1 MKKEKSFWTNP
12 WTVTIGGG
20 LVVLLITVIVDAITA
35 EKIFN
40 TLKALLSFVWN
51 IVISFLNFRLKV
63 WWILCGIAVIV
74 FVLYILIRVN
84 DAKPQNIEK
93 PKFLEY
99 TEDHILGLSWRWN
112 WEKMYDGK
120 YRIENLEAVC
130 SNCGTPLVYEHLDCY
145 KCLRCQNEYCIGWVE
160 PQNVQM
166 LIEDN
171 VRRRYFSKDDTKG
184 Q

>member
-20 LVVLLITVIVDAITA
+20 LVVLFITVIIDAITA

-40 TLKALLSFVWN
+40 TLKVLLSFIWN
-51 IVISFLNFRLKV
+51 IVISILNFRLKV
-63 WWILCGIAVIV
+63 WWLLCGIAVIAI
-74 FVLYILIRVN
+74 VLCILIKLS
-84 DAKPQNIEK
+84 DKKSQTIEK

-99 TEDHILGLSWRWN
+99 TEDHILGLSWRWR
-112 WEKMYDGK
+112 WERMYDGK

-130 SNCGTPLVYEHLDCY
+130 SKCGTPLVFEYSELH
-145 KCLRCQNEYCIGWVE
+145 KCLRCNKEFYHDWIETDHVI
-160 PQNVQM
+160 M
-166 LIEDN
+166 LIQDN
-171 VRRRYFSKDDTKG
+171 VRRKCFSEDTTS